1 MSHKRTIPKSPSSTE
16 RDRTTDVLAYIGAG
30 LALLGFL
37 FYVALG
43 LIYIIGM
50 EMADR

>member
-1 MSHKRTIPKSPSSTE
+1 MNYKRNIQKSPSSSE
-16 RDRTTDVLAYIGAG
+16 RDRTTDVLAYIGGG
-30 LALLGFL
+30 LALLAFL
-37 FYVALG
+37 FYVVLG